1 MGTSFAY
8 VPTLQAIG
16 GEFDM
21 GTILG
26 VEIIGGIVAIIF
38 GIFVKEIRKLFPDV
52 VTGVAAVILMIAG
65 FIPVFSAA
73 LTTIP
78 QSVIGG
84 TTLSVFAQIAM
95 TGVRMFTKDGL
106 TVSLVLPL

>member
-1 MGTSFAY
+1 MGAGLPVIMGTSFAY

-26 VEIIGGIVAIIF
+26 AEIIGGIVAIIF

-52 VTGVAAVILMIAG
+52 VTGTVI
-65 FIPVFSAA
+65 F
-73 LTTIP
+73 TI
-78 QSVIGG
+78 G
-84 TTLSVFAQIAM
+84 LSLYPTWLGEPDQKNLEV
-95 TGVRMFTKDGL
+95 
-106 TVSLVLPL
+106 